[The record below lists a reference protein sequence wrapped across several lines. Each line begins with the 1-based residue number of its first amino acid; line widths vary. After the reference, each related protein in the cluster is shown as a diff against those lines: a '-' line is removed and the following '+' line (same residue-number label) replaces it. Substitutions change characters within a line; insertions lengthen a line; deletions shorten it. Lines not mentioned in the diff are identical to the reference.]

1 MSSNAPVGAESEHS
15 STADSVKYWV
25 ATFLRY
31 LELRFQLLGLEAK
44 EAGFHLLIIALLLGF
59 WFVVWAAAMA
69 RHRPWAEPDARRR
82 YLWWLSAP
90 MFAVFLLYLIVTL
103 LHWDW
108 GWGALLCA
116 GILLAGSLVA
126 AIILRYRV
134 IRPMF
139 RMTLDELQ
147 KDREWL
153 RSTTRNV
160 E

>member
-1 MSSNAPVGAESEHS
+1 MSSEAPVGAESERS
-15 STADSVKYWV
+15 STSDSVKHWV
-25 ATFLRY
+25 AALLRY

-44 EAGFHLLIIALLLGF
+44 EAGIHLLVIGLLITSILVLFAGF
-59 WFVVWAAAMA
+59 LV
-69 RHRPWAEPDARRR
+69 
-82 YLWWLSAP
+82 
-90 MFAVFLLYLIVTL
+90 MFAVFLLFLIVTL
-103 LHWDW
+103 LHWEW

-116 GILLAGSLVA
+116 GILLAGSIVA
-126 AIILRYRV
+126 AIILRFRI

-139 RMTLDELQ
+139 GMTLDELQ

>member
-1 MSSNAPVGAESEHS
+1 MSSDAPVGAESERA

-31 LELRFQLLGLEAK
+31 LELRLQLLGLEAK
-44 EAGFHLLIIALLLGF
+44 EAGLHLLIIGLLATGVLVLFAGF
-59 WFVVWAAAMA
+59 LV
-69 RHRPWAEPDARRR
+69 
-82 YLWWLSAP
+82 

-103 LHWDW
+103 LHWEW

-116 GILLAGSLVA
+116 GILLTGSLVA

-139 RMTLDELQ
+139 RMTLEELQ

>member
-1 MSSNAPVGAESEHS
+1 MSSDAPVGAESERS
-15 STADSVKYWV
+15 STADSVK
-25 ATFLRY
+25 
-31 LELRFQLLGLEAK
+31 
-44 EAGFHLLIIALLLGF
+44 EAGLHLLIIGLLVTGVLVLFAGF
-59 WFVVWAAAMA
+59 LV
-69 RHRPWAEPDARRR
+69 
-82 YLWWLSAP
+82 
-90 MFAVFLLYLIVTL
+90 MFAVFLLFLIVTL
-103 LHWDW
+103 LHWEW

-116 GILLAGSLVA
+116 GILLTGSLVA

-153 RSTTRNV
+153 RSTTKNV

>member
-1 MSSNAPVGAESEHS
+1 MSSDAPVGAESERS
-15 STADSVKYWV
+15 STADSVKRWV
-25 ATFLRY
+25 AAFLRY
-31 LELRFQLLGLEAK
+31 LELRLQLLGLEAK
-44 EAGFHLLIIALLLGF
+44 EAGLHLLIIGLLVTGVLVLFAGSL
-59 WFVVWAAAMA
+59 V
-69 RHRPWAEPDARRR
+69 
-82 YLWWLSAP
+82 
-90 MFAVFLLYLIVTL
+90 MFAVFLLYLIITI

-116 GILLAGSLVA
+116 GILLTGSLVA
-126 AIILRYRV
+126 AIVLRYRV

-153 RSTTRNV
+153 RSTTRDV

>member
-1 MSSNAPVGAESEHS
+1 MSSDAPVGAESERS
-15 STADSVKYWV
+15 STADSVRHWV
-25 ATFLRY
+25 AAFLRY
-31 LELRFQLLGLEAK
+31 LELRLQLLGLEAK
-44 EAGFHLLIIALLLGF
+44 EAGLHLLIIGLLVTGVLVLFAGF
-59 WFVVWAAAMA
+59 LV
-69 RHRPWAEPDARRR
+69 
-82 YLWWLSAP
+82 
-90 MFAVFLLYLIVTL
+90 MFAVFLLYLIITI
-103 LHWDW
+103 LHWEW

-116 GILLAGSLVA
+116 GILLTGSLVA

>member
-1 MSSNAPVGAESEHS
+1 MSSDAPVGAESEHA
-15 STADSVKYWV
+15 STADSVKHWV

-31 LELRFQLLGLEAK
+31 LELRLRLLGLEAK
-44 EAGFHLLIIALLLGF
+44 EAGLHLLIIGLLVTGVLALFAGF
-59 WFVVWAAAMA
+59 LV
-69 RHRPWAEPDARRR
+69 
-82 YLWWLSAP
+82 
-90 MFAVFLLYLIVTL
+90 MFAVFLLYLIITL
-103 LHWDW
+103 LHWEW

-116 GILLAGSLVA
+116 GILLTGSMLA
-126 AIILRYRV
+126 AVILRYRV
-134 IRPMF
+134 TRPMF

>member
-1 MSSNAPVGAESEHS
+1 MSSDAPVGAESERS
-15 STADSVKYWV
+15 STADSFKNWV
-25 ATFLRY
+25 ATFIRY
-31 LELRFQLLGLEAK
+31 LELRLQLVGLEAK
-44 EAGFHLLIIALLLGF
+44 EAGLHLLILGLLVTGILTLFAGF
-59 WFVVWAAAMA
+59 LV
-69 RHRPWAEPDARRR
+69 
-82 YLWWLSAP
+82 

-116 GILLAGSLVA
+116 GILLTGSIVAG
-126 AIILRYRV
+126 IILRYRIV
-134 IRPMF
+134 RPMF

-153 RSTTRNV
+153 RTTTRNV

>member
-1 MSSNAPVGAESEHS
+1 MSSDAPVGAESERS
-15 STADSVKYWV
+15 STTDSVKHWV
-25 ATFLRY
+25 AAFLRY
-31 LELRFQLLGLEAK
+31 LELRLQLLGLEAK
-44 EAGFHLLIIALLLGF
+44 EAGLHLLIIGLLVTGVLVLFAGF
-59 WFVVWAAAMA
+59 LV
-69 RHRPWAEPDARRR
+69 
-82 YLWWLSAP
+82 
-90 MFAVFLLYLIVTL
+90 MFAVFLLYLIITI
-103 LHWDW
+103 LHWEW

-116 GILLAGSLVA
+116 GILLTGSLVA